1 MYQQREQEN
10 NWYSQKKTVFKLPW
24 SKMRKQIDVKLKIT
38 RRWLYMKVRYIAFD
52 CTDLTKRNIYECL
65 GQEYDCYRI
74 IDESGEDYLYPI
86 SEFEVVEQ

>member
-1 MYQQREQEN
+1 
-10 NWYSQKKTVFKLPW
+10 
-24 SKMRKQIDVKLKIT
+24 
-38 RRWLYMKVRYIAFD
+38 MKVRYIAFD
-52 CTDLTKRNIYECL
+52 CTDLTKGQIYECL